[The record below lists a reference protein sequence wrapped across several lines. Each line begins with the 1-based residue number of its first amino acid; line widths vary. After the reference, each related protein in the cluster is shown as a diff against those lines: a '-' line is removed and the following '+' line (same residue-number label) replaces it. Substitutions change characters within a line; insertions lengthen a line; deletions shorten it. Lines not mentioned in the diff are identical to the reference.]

1 LTPTQL
7 PHAIFGKSIR
17 SRFQQPPDECF
28 SFGDTEH
35 FGTMF
40 PLMYVAG
47 LALAASA
54 SGSSTLK
61 YFGVWELEQADPV
74 ADNVKD
80 FANFLF
86 TSADMGQINRRVG
99 D

>member
-1 LTPTQL
+1 M
-7 PHAIFGKSIR
+7 
-17 SRFQQPPDECF
+17 C
-28 SFGDTEH
+28 
-35 FGTMF
+35 
-40 PLMYVAG
+40 VAG

-54 SGSSTLK
+54 SGSSALK

-99 D
+99 DTQMSCGVQWAVATHVLMSLLKAVDG

>member
-1 LTPTQL
+1 
-7 PHAIFGKSIR
+7 
-17 SRFQQPPDECF
+17 
-28 SFGDTEH
+28 
-35 FGTMF
+35 MF

-99 D
+99 DR